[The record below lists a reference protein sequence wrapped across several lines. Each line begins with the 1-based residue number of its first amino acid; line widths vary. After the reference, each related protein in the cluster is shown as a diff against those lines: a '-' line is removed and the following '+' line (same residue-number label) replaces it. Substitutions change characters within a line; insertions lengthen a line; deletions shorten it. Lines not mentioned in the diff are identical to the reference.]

1 MAVTVVIG
9 LLNERFGGVTGLILS
24 WFSALLGPTAVPL
37 LLGLFPMFR
46 HCDGKAA
53 IGATLAGF
61 AVFVLTKAGLVVIP
75 ADFGTIAPTIVT
87 FAVFYG
93 VGLYNQYVAKK
104 AVPKE
109 IEELMA
115 RLGQD

>member
-1 MAVTVVIG
+1 M
-9 LLNERFGGVTGLILS
+9 
-24 WFSALLGPTAVPL
+24 
-37 LLGLFPMFR
+37 
-46 HCDGKAA
+46 
-53 IGATLAGF
+53 
-61 AVFVLTKAGLVVIP
+61 FVLTKAGLVVIP